1 MKHTMIHADQ
11 QDHSQS
17 AADTVLRHMIEA
29 EWLALGRTAPIA
41 RAGLAAA
48 RIVAQA
54 IAAENADLPDWLAPM
69 AADLPPDE
77 PSPLLRAW
85 RIIGQG
91 APIDTDDILAIRALW
106 PVLAPADAIMETG
119 GDIRLQVD
127 PQTRLNGYGASHR
140 PRPWAITYASTT
152 ASSVSERGYAA
163 AEAARRATT
172 AAMLRSGDRHPIAAQ
187 LSDVRKRLGRLYDMA
202 PGSAVV
208 LAASGTDTELLALA
222 LAHLAAPE
230 KPVLTILIAPEET
243 GSGVPKAALGRH
255 FAVDTASGQAVI
267 RESPVAG
274 FRTDTQLAA
283 IPLRDAVGAIRP
295 IESVEAEIT
304 DAIAAGLAAGRRVIL
319 HVLDLSKTGLLAPR
333 AALLQDLRA
342 RFGDAFDIVVDA
354 CQLRL
359 SRASIRHYLALDAAV
374 LITGSKFLTGPPFSG
389 ALLLPPPVASRLTL
403 GRLPEGLGAY
413 FGREEFPHACPAAQF
428 LPQTGNYGL
437 ALRWIAALAEYGAML
452 KVPQSRR
459 TAIVAAFGQAV
470 TGAAT
475 ATAGVRLLGHTQHQR
490 GLHERSWERLQSVFG
505 FALRAPFADRWLDP
519 AEARAVYGWLNADL
533 SAALPDEPVTIAA
546 RSCHIGQPVPLP
558 QFDGVPGLMGVLRVS
573 CGARLIAG
581 EPSHRGLRPAERLE
595 REFADVRTV
604 FSKIR
609 MILDNWDRLV
619 AADPKPHYRS
629 RVI

>member
-1 MKHTMIHADQ
+1 MTNADVQ
-11 QDHSQS
+11 THRQS
-17 AADTVLRHMIEA
+17 ATDVVLRHMIEA

-48 RIVAQA
+48 RITALA
-54 IAAENADLPDWLAPM
+54 IAAEDADLPDWLAPM
-69 AADLPPDE
+69 AADLPPEDGT
-77 PSPLLRAW
+77 LLRAW
-85 RIIGQG
+85 KIVGQG
-91 APIDTDDILAIRALW
+91 APIASDDIQAIRALW
-106 PVLAPADAIMETG
+106 PVLAPAEAIMETG

-152 ASSVSERGYAA
+152 ASSISERAYAA
-163 AEAARRATT
+163 AEAVRRETT
-172 AAMLRSGDRHPIAAQ
+172 AAMLRTGDRRPIAAQ
-187 LSDVRKRLGRLYDMA
+187 LSAVRQRLGHLYDMA

-230 KPVLTILIAPEET
+230 KPVLNILIAPEET

-274 FRTDTQLAA
+274 FRTDTELAA
-283 IPLRDAVGAIRP
+283 IPLRDEAGAIRP
-295 IESVEAEIT
+295 IDAVEAEI
-304 DAIAAGLAAGRRVIL
+304 ASKVAAGLDAGRRVIL

-333 AALLQDLRA
+333 AALLRDLRA
-342 RFGDAFDIVVDA
+342 RFGNAFDIVVDA

-359 SRASIRHYLALDAAV
+359 SRASIRHYLALEAAV

-389 ALLLPPPVASRLTL
+389 ALLLPPGIATRLSH
-403 GRLPEGLGAY
+403 GRLPQGLDAY
-413 FGREEFPHACPAAQF
+413 FGREEFPHACPAAQG
-428 LPQTGNYGL
+428 LPHTGNYGL
-437 ALRWIAALAEYGAML
+437 ALRWVAALAEYSAML
-452 KVPQSRR
+452 KVPQPRR
-459 TAIVAAFGQAV
+459 AAIVAAFGKAV
-470 TGAAT
+470 TEAA
-475 ATAGVRLLGHTQHQR
+475 AGTAGVRLLGHTLRER
-490 GLHERSWERLQSVFG
+490 GPHEHPWERLQSVFG

-533 SAALPDEPVTIAA
+533 SAALPNEPVSVAA
-546 RSCHIGQPVPLP
+546 RICHIGQPVPLP
-558 QFDGVPGLMGVLRVS
+558 QFDGVAGLMGVLRVS

-581 EPSHRGLRPAERLE
+581 EPSHKGLRPAERLAQ
-595 REFADVRTV
+595 EFADVRTV
-604 FSKIR
+604 FQKIR
-609 MILDNWDRLV
+609 MILDNWDRLA

>member
-1 MKHTMIHADQ
+1 MIHADQ

-319 HVLDLSKTGLLAPR
+319 HVLDLA
-333 AALLQDLRA
+333 
-342 RFGDAFDIVVDA
+342 
-354 CQLRL
+354 
-359 SRASIRHYLALDAAV
+359 
-374 LITGSKFLTGPPFSG
+374 
-389 ALLLPPPVASRLTL
+389 
-403 GRLPEGLGAY
+403 
-413 FGREEFPHACPAAQF
+413 
-428 LPQTGNYGL
+428 
-437 ALRWIAALAEYGAML
+437 
-452 KVPQSRR
+452 
-459 TAIVAAFGQAV
+459 
-470 TGAAT
+470 
-475 ATAGVRLLGHTQHQR
+475 
-490 GLHERSWERLQSVFG
+490 
-505 FALRAPFADRWLDP
+505 
-519 AEARAVYGWLNADL
+519 
-533 SAALPDEPVTIAA
+533 
-546 RSCHIGQPVPLP
+546 
-558 QFDGVPGLMGVLRVS
+558 
-573 CGARLIAG
+573 
-581 EPSHRGLRPAERLE
+581 
-595 REFADVRTV
+595 
-604 FSKIR
+604 
-609 MILDNWDRLV
+609 
-619 AADPKPHYRS
+619 
-629 RVI
+629 